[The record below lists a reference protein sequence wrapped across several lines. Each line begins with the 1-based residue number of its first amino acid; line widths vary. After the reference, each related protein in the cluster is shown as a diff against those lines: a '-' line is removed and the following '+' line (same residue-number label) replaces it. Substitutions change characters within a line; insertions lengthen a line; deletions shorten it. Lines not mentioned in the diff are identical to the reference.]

1 MSRRVSIALLLLAA
15 IVLTLVWTGVHMSF
29 AYVRQTTLAT
39 GELRRESISISRG
52 DATRVAVQI
61 GMTGGALNLSG
72 GAAHLLD
79 GYVESNS
86 EWLYPIIQYEENN
99 QLGLLKLA
107 HRDLSATGRVMDASA
122 HTAAWDLQLNSSLPI
137 STLDVNVGADV
148 STIDLRDLR
157 VRAARIDMIGG
168 ELTVDLAQAWSE
180 DVNVQVTGITGDLTI
195 RLPKSTGVNVFL
207 EPGLGQ
213 VDMQGLVA
221 PAGEADR
228 LVSAAYGKTPTTLTL
243 TVNMALGSVDL
254 IVES

>member
-1 MSRRVSIALLLLAA
+1 MSRRVRIALLLLAA
-15 IVLTLVWTGVHMSF
+15 IVLALVWTGVHMSF
-29 AYVRQTTLAT
+29 AYVRQTMLSA
-39 GELRRESISISRG
+39 GDLRRESISIPRG
-52 DATRVAVQI
+52 DATRVAVQV

-86 EWLYPIIQYEENN
+86 EWLYPIMQYEESG

-107 HRDLSATGRVMDASA
+107 HRDLSATGRVVDAAA
-122 HTAAWDLQLNSSLPI
+122 HTATWDLQLNSLLPI

-148 STIDLRDLR
+148 STIDLRDLQ
-157 VRAARIDMIGG
+157 VRAARIDMMGG
-168 ELTVDLAQAWSE
+168 ELTVNLAQAWPD

-195 RLPKSTGVNVFL
+195 RLPKNTGVIVFL

-213 VDMQGLVA
+213 VDTQGLVA

-228 LVSAAYGKTPTTLTL
+228 LVNAVYGKTPTTLTL

-254 IVES
+254 VVES